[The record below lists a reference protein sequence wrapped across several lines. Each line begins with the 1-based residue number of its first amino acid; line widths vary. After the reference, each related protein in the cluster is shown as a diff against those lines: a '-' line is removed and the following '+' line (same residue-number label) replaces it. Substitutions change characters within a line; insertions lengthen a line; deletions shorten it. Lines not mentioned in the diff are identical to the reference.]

1 MPPGLLVLS
10 HLGSWSASWTLL
22 PLSNCMRF
30 LLNPLK
36 ILFLGTTLEFLLLL
50 PNDVCSKHVLLR
62 DEADLR
68 DEGLLTELGLI

>member
-1 MPPGLLVLS
+1 
-10 HLGSWSASWTLL
+10 
-22 PLSNCMRF
+22 MRF

-68 DEGLLTELGLI
+68 DEGLLTELDLI